1 MLLQGAIAKT
11 LGNKQEM
18 HAVKMKLAHY
28 TQN

>member
-1 MLLQGAIAKT
+1 MLQGTIART

>member
-1 MLLQGAIAKT
+1 MLQGAIAKA